1 MENILHLS
9 AQKRNLEQ
17 KKDFARKQLEQLLPD
32 LEKASGEAEKYKDA
46 DQKCEALGILIR
58 EKQEQLKKYQVLEQ
72 LKKELDEIRMQL
84 KKCRAGQEANI
95 RQEQQLHKDMEQL
108 KKERSLLENSQLD
121 LQKAITEK

>member
-1 MENILHLS
+1 MKSFIDQGEKRESELLKQEQEVDQKIRTMENILHLS

-17 KKDFARKQLEQLLPD
+17 KKDLARKQLEQLLPD

-72 LKKELDEIRMQL
+72 LKKELDEIRM
-84 KKCRAGQEANI
+84 R
-95 RQEQQLHKDMEQL
+95 
-108 KKERSLLENSQLD
+108 
-121 LQKAITEK
+121 